1 MKDSSRETF
10 INPIDIDKV
19 AENPGLLPY
28 AHEIGSAVIRPE
40 DMGKVKGRAMSAM
53 YEQSQLQLSQIRE
66 QIELL
71 ARQAQNIKNRIVISN
86 QIYDSKYAFEPLIS
100 HTYFLYQKEG
110 EQRVLSMI
118 GPNEWGRNRPFL
130 YLATVKLLADHTWDV
145 LHQNEEIDVFL

>member
-40 DMGKVKGRAMSAM
+40 DMGKVKGRSMSAM

-86 QIYDSKYAFEPLIS
+86 QIYDSKYSFEPLVS
-100 HTYFLYQKEG
+100 HTYYLYQKEE
-110 EQRVLSMI
+110 EQRVLSMV
-118 GPNEWGRNRPFL
+118 GPNEWGRNPPFL

-145 LHQNEEIDVFL
+145 LHQNEEIDAFL